1 MRVIGLDSAT
11 QVASVAV
18 VEDDK
23 LLAELTFN
31 MKKNH
36 SERLM
41 PMLALML
48 EEINLTLDDITGF
61 AVAVGPGS
69 FTGLRIGLATM
80 KSLAYVK
87 DKPILAVPTLDGLAA
102 NLEGC
107 QGIICP
113 ILNARRNEVYTALY
127 RWTGNGHRRLTK
139 YMATG
144 LATLAKIIANEG
156 GEVTFLGDGVPVYRE
171 ALEDLIPQA
180 RFATSGN
187 SICRAA
193 HIARLGLDML
203 KEGQVSDYFSLEH
216 LYIRESEAEVK
227 WREKQQNGQSI

>member
-31 MKKNH
+31 LKKNH

-41 PMLALML
+41 PMLAFML
-48 EEINLTLDDITGF
+48 EEIDMTLDDITGF

-69 FTGLRIGLATM
+69 FTGLRIGLATI
-80 KSLAYVK
+80 KGLAYVK
-87 DKPILAVPTLDGLAA
+87 DKPVLAVPTLDGLAA

-113 ILNARRNEVYTALY
+113 ILNARKNEVYTALY
-127 RWTGNGHRRLTK
+127 RWEGNRHRRLTK
-139 YMATG
+139 YMAIG
-144 LATLAKIIANEG
+144 LAALAKIIAKEG
-156 GEVTFLGDGVPVYRE
+156 EMVTFLGDGVPVYRE
-171 ALEDLIPQA
+171 TLEDLIPQA
-180 RFATSGN
+180 CFATSSN
-187 SICRAA
+187 SICRGA
-193 HIARLGLDML
+193 HIARLGLDKL
-203 KEGQVSDYFSLEH
+203 KQGQVSDYFSLEPI
-216 LYIRESEAEVK
+216 YIRESEAEVK
-227 WREKQQNGQSI
+227 WREKKQNG

>member
-1 MRVIGLDSAT
+1 MRIIGLDSAT

-48 EEINLTLDDITGF
+48 EEIGMDLDDITGF

-127 RWTGNGHRRLTK
+127 RWNGNCHQRLTK

-144 LATLAKIIANEG
+144 LAALAKIIAKEG
-156 GEVTFLGDGVPVYRE
+156 SGVTFLGDGVPLYRKT
-171 ALEDLIPQA
+171 LESLIPQA
-180 RFATSGN
+180 RFATSSN
-187 SICRAA
+187 AICRGA
-193 HIARLGLDML
+193 HIARLGLDKL
-203 KEGQVSDYFSLEH
+203 KQGQVSDYFSLEP

>member
-87 DKPILAVPTLDGLAA
+87 DKPILACTHF
-102 NLEGC
+102 
-107 QGIICP
+107 
-113 ILNARRNEVYTALY
+113 
-127 RWTGNGHRRLTK
+127 RWFGSKFRRL
-139 YMATG
+139 
-144 LATLAKIIANEG
+144 
-156 GEVTFLGDGVPVYRE
+156 
-171 ALEDLIPQA
+171 
-180 RFATSGN
+180 SGN
-187 SICRAA
+187 YLPHFKCPEKRSIYCS
-193 HIARLGLDML
+193 LSLD
-203 KEGQVSDYFSLEH
+203 
-216 LYIRESEAEVK
+216 R
-227 WREKQQNGQSI
+227 